1 MSKIFITV
9 YKFFVAFIVVFIEIE
24 PSFISIP
31 QKMRLLL
38 FLSKNQQIV
47 TFTIVKN
54 MHATSREGQSKPP
67 ITLQF
72 TNSHVFR
79 ELICY

>member
-1 MSKIFITV
+1 MSKIFITA
-9 YKFFVAFIVVFIEIE
+9 YKFFVVFNVVFIEIE

-31 QKMRLLL
+31 QKIRLLL
-38 FLSKNQQIV
+38 FLPQKQQIV

-54 MHATSREGQSKPP
+54 THAISREGQSKPP

-72 TNSHVFR
+72 TNSHVF
-79 ELICY
+79 